1 MQGKVPA
8 KRVGTSPS
16 CPAARIGWRLPRRY
30 EAGAVTLGSVS
41 RIFEPAPGDRRAR
54 RLAQLLW
61 GVILYGVTA
70 GMLVLAGLGLDPW
83 DVLHQGLS
91 RTIGL
96 GIGTWAII
104 LSFVVFLGWLALRQ
118 RLGVGTLV
126 NAVIV
131 GLVIDLTV
139 SSFHPAHATWE
150 RILLLILGV
159 VGNGIATGLYIG
171 AGLGPG
177 ARDGLTTGIAS
188 RGYSIRVVRTT
199 IEATVL
205 ATGFL
210 LGGTVGIGTLL
221 YALAIGPITHHTIP
235 ALAIDQR
242 LRMLRTPK
250 RKRPVTPEPDPQLG
264 WLSSRS
270 E

>member
-1 MQGKVPA
+1 MPP
-8 KRVGTSPS
+8 VGDGPV
-16 CPAARIGWRLPRRY
+16 AIL
-30 EAGAVTLGSVS
+30 ESVS
-41 RIFEPAPGDRRAR
+41 RLFEPIPRNRRYR
-54 RLAQLLW
+54 RWAQLLC
-61 GVILYGVTA
+61 GVVLYGATA

-91 RTIGL
+91 RALGL

-104 LSFVVFLGWLALRQ
+104 VSFVVLLGWLGLRQ

-126 NAVIV
+126 NAVVV

-139 SSFHPAHATWE
+139 STFHPPHALWA
-150 RILLLILGV
+150 RVVLLTGGV

-188 RGYSIRVVRTT
+188 RGHSIRMIRTT
-199 IEATVL
+199 IEAAVL
-205 ATGFL
+205 LAGFL
-210 LGGTVGIGTLL
+210 LGGTVGIGTVF

-242 LRMLRTPK
+242 LRMLRTAA
-250 RKRPVTPEPDPQLG
+250 RPGQDVPAADPQLPELATG
-264 WLSSRS
+264 S
-270 E
+270 